1 MNGILFALT
10 LATALGAITVGGVCF
25 GFSAL
30 VMPALGRVPAKDAV
44 GVMQAINVS
53 AVKSLFLPVFT
64 GTALASLAL
73 GGWALADWDGSRSGF
88 LIAGAATYVVATF
101 GLTMAYHIPR
111 NNALD
116 AVTAGS
122 PEADRLWAAYPG
134 EWTRMNHV
142 RSLAGIVAGALLIAA
157 VAVS

>member
-10 LATALGAITVGGVCF
+10 LATALGSVAVGGVCL

-30 VMPALGRVPAKDAV
+30 VMPALRRVPAKEAV
-44 GVMQAINVS
+44 GVMQATNVS
-53 AVKSLFLPVFT
+53 AVNSIFLPVFI

-73 GGWALADWDGSRSGF
+73 GVWAVADWDGGVSGF
-88 LIAGAATYVVATF
+88 LIAGAATYLVATF
-101 GLTMAYHIPR
+101 GLTMAYHVPR

-116 AVTAGS
+116 RVTAGTA
-122 PEADRLWAAYPG
+122 EADRLWAAYQG

-142 RSLAGIVAGALLIAA
+142 RTLAGVVAGALLIAG
-157 VAVS
+157 VAAS